1 MKLSIKFSLF
11 FLLVYSFQ
19 ALSAQNGEKELVQV
33 TGVVMAVDSMTSVFY
48 CNIGEFGSR
57 RGTMSDLDGYF
68 SIIVEKGDTLG
79 FSAVGY
85 IPAALIIPD
94 DLEGDTY
101 SVIHLMETD
110 TVMLPESV
118 IYPWPSPEEFE
129 YKFMAL
135 ELEDDY
141 HTQFQKAV
149 GVLPGV
155 DYIPQLA
162 SNTGGISYVIS
173 GPFSKLVEFIQARDD
188 RRLDRYRKAIGI
200 LDSVK
205 TSQQIL
211 RGDDDEDDGN

>member
-1 MKLSIKFSLF
+1 MNSILRILLLSV
-11 FLLVYSFQ
+11 LLIGTQ
-19 ALSAQNGEKELVQV
+19 AAHAQTEEKELVQV
-33 TGVVMAVDSMTSVFY
+33 TGVVMGVDSMTSVFY
-48 CNIGEFGSR
+48 CNIGIIGSR
-57 RGTMSDLDGYF
+57 RGTISDLDGYF
-68 SIIVEKGDTLG
+68 SMIVEKGDTIG

-85 IPAALIIPD
+85 LPAALIVPA

-110 TVMLPESV
+110 TIMLPESV

-141 HTQFQKAV
+141 HTQFQKAI
-149 GVLPGV
+149 GDLPAL

-162 SNTGGISYVIS
+162 SNTGGINYVIS

-205 TSQQIL
+205 TEQRIL
-211 RGDDDEDDGN
+211 RGDDEDDDN